1 METNNSSAQASIDWG
16 TSKEW
21 LVGLT
26 LVVLSGIIA
35 KIPYIFEIDLEW
47 YFPRNVSLIVFP
59 TLTAYFIWRNKLS
72 LSYWIKAGVVALLVA
87 LYMNVLPGNGNND
100 TFVLACLHIPIVLWA
115 FYGYGFTGNQWK
127 SSSHRVQFL
136 RHNGEMLIMGN
147 IIFACGGLFSGITIG
162 LFNLIGFNIEEFY
175 FKDIAI
181 WGMAA
186 VPIVTA
192 FLVLHN
198 QSLANKIA
206 PIIAKLFTPFVL
218 LTLLIFSLAVP
229 FSNRDLYQ
237 DRELLLILNVIVI
250 AVMAI
255 IMFSLSENMRGKAS
269 KFQLGM
275 LFVLT
280 LICIL
285 DDAMALMAIGSRLFD
300 RGISPNRVV
309 VVGMNLIVLVHLLLV
324 SKQIWLVLKKKAILE
339 SIEEKIAQY
348 LPVYVVWAAIVGFL
362 FPLLFGF
369 S

>member
-1 METNNSSAQASIDWG
+1 METNSPNSQPSVNWG

-21 LVGLT
+21 LVGFL
-26 LVVLSGIIA
+26 LVILSGFIA
-35 KIPYIFEIDLEW
+35 KTPYLFEIDLDW

-59 TLTAYFIWRNKLS
+59 TLTAYFLWRNKLS
-72 LSYWIKAGVVALLVA
+72 ISYWVKAGIVFLLVA
-87 LYMNVLPGNGNND
+87 IYMNVLPGNGTND

-115 FYGYGFTGNQWK
+115 LYGYGYMGSEWK
-127 SSSHRVQFL
+127 LSSHRVQFL
-136 RHNGEMLIMGN
+136 RHNGEMLIMGG
-147 IIFACGGLFSGITIG
+147 IILACGGLFSGITIG
-162 LFNLIGFNIEEFY
+162 LFNLIGFDIEEFY
-175 FKDIAI
+175 FEDIAI
-181 WGMAA
+181 WGVAA

-206 PIIAKLFTPFVL
+206 PVIAKLFTPFVL

-237 DRELLLILNVIVI
+237 DRELLLILNIIVI
-250 AVMAI
+250 AVLAI
-255 IMFSLSENMRGKAS
+255 IVFSLSESMRSKAS

-285 DDAMALMAIGSRLFD
+285 DDSMALLAIGSRLFD
-300 RGISPNRVV
+300 RGVSPNRVV
-309 VVGMNLIVLVHLLLV
+309 VLGMNLIVLVHLLLV
-324 SKQIWLVLKKKAILE
+324 SKQIWLVLKKKSILE

-348 LPVYVVWAAIVGFL
+348 LPVYVLWAAIVGFL